1 MRNTRLLGISLVAS
15 WATIALGSVAPLVT
29 HAEPLTVT
37 IIHVNDWDRMGDD
50 NGHGGAARIAA
61 VVKAERTRAE
71 AADGLAVVTFGGD
84 MISPSV
90 LSGIDRG
97 AHMIDLA
104 NAVGFDV
111 AVPGNHEFDFGPE
124 VLQERL
130 AESNAVWLVGNI
142 DYLGRRG
149 FPGTQ
154 ATTMIEKAGYRLG
167 FLGLITPDTAEISAA
182 GESVAFLPQAEI
194 AAALAAELRA
204 AGADLVITLTHNRTS
219 ADRALLRRVRD
230 IDIVLG
236 GHDHQLTAWYDGRQA
251 ILKSRSQGRYVG
263 ILNLALDR
271 VGGALGG
278 DSPGGGAR
286 GESRVTWTPNYDLRS
301 TAGVEPD
308 AGVAAT
314 VAGYEAQLDKEL
326 GLVIGRTET
335 ELDTR
340 GPVVRSGEAVFGN
353 LLTDA
358 LLAATGADIAI
369 TNGGGI
375 RGGRVYPPGTELT
388 ARMLLT
394 ELPFG
399 KATVV
404 LRLTGAQLTEALE
417 NGVSRAEENDGRFPQ
432 VAGLSFAF
440 DARRPPGSRITRAE
454 VGGAPLEPGRVYRVA
469 TNDFMYT
476 GGDGYTA
483 LESAEALIDAASG
496 DTMAN
501 HLIDYVRAAGTVA
514 PVIEGRIIRED

>member
-1 MRNTRLLGISLVAS
+1 M
-15 WATIALGSVAPLVT
+15 
-29 HAEPLTVT
+29 
-37 IIHVNDWDRMGDD
+37 
-50 NGHGGAARIAA
+50 
-61 VVKAERTRAE
+61 
-71 AADGLAVVTFGGD
+71 VTFGGD

-104 NAVGFDV
+104 NAVGFDL

-130 AESNAVWLVGNI
+130 AESNATWLLGNV
-142 DYLGRRG
+142 DYRGRRG
-149 FPGTQ
+149 FPGTEPT
-154 ATTMIEKAGYRLG
+154 AMIEKAGYKLG
-167 FLGLITPDTAEISAA
+167 FLGLLTPDTVEISAA
-182 GESVAFLPQAEI
+182 GESVTFLPQAEI
-194 AAALAAELRA
+194 AAALARELRS
-204 AGADLVITLTHNRTS
+204 AGADLVIALTHNRTS
-219 ADRALLRRVRD
+219 EDTDLLRRVRD

-236 GHDHQLTAWYDGRQA
+236 GHDHELTAWYDGRQA

-263 ILNLALDR
+263 ILNLELDR
-271 VGGALGG
+271 IGGPPRGGAGG
-278 DSPGGGAR
+278 GGGGAGGGNAPGDGPT
-286 GESRVTWTPNYDLRS
+286 GESRVTWTPNYDRRS

-308 AGVAAT
+308 TEVAAM
-314 VAGYEAQLDKEL
+314 VAGYEAQLDREL
-326 GLVIGRTET
+326 GQVIGRTET
-335 ELDTR
+335 QLDTR
-340 GPVVRSGEAVFGN
+340 GPVVRSGEAAFGN
-353 LLTDA
+353 LVTDA
-358 LLAATGADIAI
+358 LLAATGAEVAI

-388 ARMLLT
+388 PRMLLS

-404 LRLTGAQLTEALE
+404 LGLTGAQLTEALE

-440 DARRPPGSRITRAE
+440 DVRRPSGSRITRVE

-483 LESAEALIDAASG
+483 FKSAEVLIDATSG

-501 HLIDYVRAAGTVA
+501 HLIDYVRTAGSVA

>member
-84 MISPSV
+84 LISPSV

-142 DYLGRRG
+142 DYRGSRG

-204 AGADLVITLTHNRTS
+204 AGADLVIALTHNRTS
-219 ADRALLRRVRD
+219 ADMALLRRVRD

-236 GHDHQLTAWYDGRQA
+236 GHDHQLTA
-251 ILKSRSQGRYVG
+251 
-263 ILNLALDR
+263 
-271 VGGALGG
+271 
-278 DSPGGGAR
+278 
-286 GESRVTWTPNYDLRS
+286 
-301 TAGVEPD
+301 
-308 AGVAAT
+308 
-314 VAGYEAQLDKEL
+314 
-326 GLVIGRTET
+326 
-335 ELDTR
+335 
-340 GPVVRSGEAVFGN
+340 
-353 LLTDA
+353 
-358 LLAATGADIAI
+358 
-369 TNGGGI
+369 
-375 RGGRVYPPGTELT
+375 
-388 ARMLLT
+388 
-394 ELPFG
+394 
-399 KATVV
+399 
-404 LRLTGAQLTEALE
+404 
-417 NGVSRAEENDGRFPQ
+417 
-432 VAGLSFAF
+432 
-440 DARRPPGSRITRAE
+440 
-454 VGGAPLEPGRVYRVA
+454 
-469 TNDFMYT
+469 
-476 GGDGYTA
+476 
-483 LESAEALIDAASG
+483 
-496 DTMAN
+496 
-501 HLIDYVRAAGTVA
+501 
-514 PVIEGRIIRED
+514 

>member
-167 FLGLITPDTAEISAA
+167 FLGLITPDTAEISAP
-182 GESVAFLPQAEI
+182 ESRWPSCRRRRSPPHWRRSFGPPARTWSLHSPI
-194 AAALAAELRA
+194 TGLRRTGPCCAACGTSTSCWAATITSLRRGTTAVRPSSSPGPRA
-204 AGADLVITLTHNRTS
+204 AM
-219 ADRALLRRVRD
+219 
-230 IDIVLG
+230 
-236 GHDHQLTAWYDGRQA
+236 W
-251 ILKSRSQGRYVG
+251 
-263 ILNLALDR
+263 
-271 VGGALGG
+271 
-278 DSPGGGAR
+278 
-286 GESRVTWTPNYDLRS
+286 
-301 TAGVEPD
+301 
-308 AGVAAT
+308 
-314 VAGYEAQLDKEL
+314 
-326 GLVIGRTET
+326 
-335 ELDTR
+335 
-340 GPVVRSGEAVFGN
+340 
-353 LLTDA
+353 
-358 LLAATGADIAI
+358 
-369 TNGGGI
+369 
-375 RGGRVYPPGTELT
+375 
-388 ARMLLT
+388 
-394 ELPFG
+394 
-399 KATVV
+399 
-404 LRLTGAQLTEALE
+404 
-417 NGVSRAEENDGRFPQ
+417 
-432 VAGLSFAF
+432 
-440 DARRPPGSRITRAE
+440 
-454 VGGAPLEPGRVYRVA
+454 
-469 TNDFMYT
+469 
-476 GGDGYTA
+476 
-483 LESAEALIDAASG
+483 AS
-496 DTMAN
+496 
-501 HLIDYVRAAGTVA
+501 
-514 PVIEGRIIRED
+514 

>member
-1 MRNTRLLGISLVAS
+1 MRHTRLLSISLVAS
-15 WATIALGSVAPLVT
+15 WAIIALGSVAPLVT
-29 HAEPLTVT
+29 HAEPLNVSL
-37 IIHVNDWDRMGDD
+37 IHVNDWDRMGDD
-50 NGHGGAARIAA
+50 NGRGGAARIAA

-111 AVPGNHEFDFGPE
+111 AVPGNHEFDFGPD

-130 AESNAVWLVGNI
+130 AESNAAWLVGNI
-142 DYLGRRG
+142 DYRGRRG
-149 FPGTQ
+149 FPGTR

-167 FLGLITPDTAEISAA
+167 FLGLITPDTAEISAS
-182 GESVAFLPQAEI
+182 GESVAFLPQAEV

-204 AGADLVITLTHNRTS
+204 TGADLVIALTHNRTS
-219 ADRALLRRVRD
+219 ADMDLLRRVRD

-251 ILKSRSQGRYVG
+251 ILKSRSQGRNVG
-263 ILNLALDR
+263 ILNVTVDR
-271 VGGALGG
+271 VGGAPGVGPGG
-278 DSPGGGAR
+278 DGAGG
-286 GESRVTWTPNYDLRS
+286 VVWTPNYDLRS

-308 AGVAAT
+308 ADVAAM
-314 VAGYEAQLDKEL
+314 VAAYEAQLDKEL
-326 GLVIGRTET
+326 GQVIGRTET

-353 LLTDA
+353 LITDA

-388 ARMLLT
+388 PRMLLT

-404 LRLTGAQLTEALE
+404 LRLTGAQLSEALE
-417 NGVSRAEENDGRFPQ
+417 NGVSRAEQNDGRFPQ
-432 VAGLSFAF
+432 VAGLRFAF
-440 DARRPPGSRITRAE
+440 DVRRPPGSRITRAE
-454 VGGAPLEPGRVYRVA
+454 AGGAPLQAGRVYRVA

-483 LESAEALIDAASG
+483 FEFAEVLVDAASG

-514 PVIEGRIIRED
+514 PVIEGRIVRED